1 MKGSLIET
9 SMCDYDVY
17 LISRGV
23 DIRYWSLEHIAGAL
37 EGSHNQ
43 RRVLEILELMTDTD
57 WSEQFDHMYN
67 IIDDEY
73 GPELADLFNVY
84 NIMNLI
90 RSKI

>member
-1 MKGSLIET
+1 
-9 SMCDYDVY
+9 MCDYDVY
-17 LISRGV
+17 LISRGA

-37 EGSHNQ
+37 EGSHP
-43 RRVLEILELMTDTD
+43 RKVLEILELMSDTD
-57 WSEQFDHMYN
+57 WSEQLDQMYT

>member
-1 MKGSLIET
+1 
-9 SMCDYDVY
+9 
-17 LISRGV
+17 
-23 DIRYWSLEHIAGAL
+23 
-37 EGSHNQ
+37 
-43 RRVLEILELMTDTD
+43 VLEILELMTDTD